1 MYAIIET
8 GGKQYRVQKDD
19 VLAVEK
25 LAANGG
31 DKVQFNSVLL
41 TGGEEIK
48 VGDPLI
54 KGAGVQ
60 ATVID
65 QLKDKKVISFV
76 KRRRKSSSK
85 RKKGHRQQ
93 ITLVKITDIL
103 ESGAQKTNVKEA
115 KSGKGLKIDY
125 MAKVNT
131 KRKVEKIAETTKTT
145 KSQPTEKT
153 PVKKEAKLQKDSKV
167 VKAKNVSTD
176 KKKKSAT
183 PRRITSISRGPTS
196 FFMCHNFLLMII
208 KPYAKMIFFSLLFL
222 LEFA

>member
-1 MYAIIET
+1 MYAIIQT
-8 GGKQYRVQKDD
+8 GGKQYRVKKDD

-25 LAANGG
+25 LSANGG

-41 TGGEEIK
+41 TGGKDIK

-65 QLKDKKVISFV
+65 QIKDKKVVSFV

-85 RKKGHRQQ
+85 SKKGHRQQ

-103 ESGAQKTNVKEA
+103 ETGADKTNVKEA
-115 KSGKGLKIDY
+115 TSGKGLKIDY
-125 MAKVNT
+125 AAKVNVN
-131 KRKVEKIAETTKTT
+131 KKVEKIAGTKKP
-145 KSQPTEKT
+145 KSLPEEKT
-153 PVKKEAKLQKDSKV
+153 PVKKEAKAQKDPKA
-167 VKAKNVSTD
+167 VKASDISID

-183 PRRITSISRGPTS
+183 TKATQVKKETKKKSS
-196 FFMCHNFLLMII
+196 
-208 KPYAKMIFFSLLFL
+208 
-222 LEFA
+222 

>member
-41 TGGEEIK
+41 TSGKEIK

-85 RKKGHRQQ
+85 SKKGHRQQ
-93 ITLVKITDIL
+93 ITLIKITDIL
-103 ESGAQKTNVKEA
+103 ESGADKTNFKEA
-115 KSGKGLKIDY
+115 TSGKGLKIDY
-125 MAKVNT
+125 TAKVNT
-131 KRKVEKIAETTKTT
+131 KEKVEKISNATKET
-145 KSQPTEKT
+145 KSQPAKKT
-153 PVKKEAKLQKDSKV
+153 PVKNETKSQKDSKV
-167 VKAKNVSTD
+167 VKAVNSSTD

-183 PRRITSISRGPTS
+183 TKPTQ
-196 FFMCHNFLLMII
+196 I
-208 KPYAKMIFFSLLFL
+208 KKEAKKKSS
-222 LEFA
+222 

>member
-8 GGKQYRVQKDD
+8 GGKQYKVQKND

-25 LAANGG
+25 LSAKGG
-31 DKVQFNSVLL
+31 DKVQFNAVLL
-41 TGGEEIK
+41 TGGKDIK

-65 QLKDKKVISFV
+65 QIKDKKVISFV

-85 RKKGHRQQ
+85 SKKGHRQQ

-103 ESGAQKTNVKEA
+103 ESGADKTNVQEA

-125 MAKVNT
+125 AAKVDNKKNIEKVGAEDKLKPAKKQPVKKET
-131 KRKVEKIAETTKTT
+131 KAVKATGNPAAKKKKGATA
-145 KSQPTEKT
+145 KSTA
-153 PVKKEAKLQKDSKV
+153 VKKEAK
-167 VKAKNVSTD
+167 
-176 KKKKSAT
+176 KKS
-183 PRRITSISRGPTS
+183 S
-196 FFMCHNFLLMII
+196 
-208 KPYAKMIFFSLLFL
+208 
-222 LEFA
+222 

>member
-8 GGKQYRVQKDD
+8 GGKQYKVQKND

-41 TGGEEIK
+41 TGGSEGK

-60 ATVID
+60 ATVIE
-65 QLKDKKVISFV
+65 QIKDKKVVSFV

-85 RKKGHRQQ
+85 SKKGHRQQ
-93 ITLVKITDIL
+93 ITLVRITDIL
-103 ESGAQKTNVKEA
+103 ETGADKSNVQEA

-125 MAKVNT
+125 AAKVNA
-131 KRKVEKIAETTKTT
+131 KKKIEKIGATAKVNSTKKTTAKKEVKAQKETKTVKAANTALTKNKKEATTK
-145 KSQPTEKT
+145 PTG
-153 PVKKEAKLQKDSKV
+153 VKKE
-167 VKAKNVSTD
+167 T
-176 KKKKSAT
+176 KKT
-183 PRRITSISRGPTS
+183 T
-196 FFMCHNFLLMII
+196 
-208 KPYAKMIFFSLLFL
+208 
-222 LEFA
+222 

>member
-8 GGKQYRVQKDD
+8 GGKQYKVQKND

-25 LAANGG
+25 LSAKGG
-31 DKVQFNSVLL
+31 DKVQFNAVLL
-41 TGGEEIK
+41 TGGKDVK

-65 QLKDKKVISFV
+65 QIKDKKVISFV

-85 RKKGHRQQ
+85 SKKGHRQQ

-103 ESGAQKTNVKEA
+103 ESGADKTNVQEA

-125 MAKVNT
+125 AAKVNT
-131 KRKVEKIAETTKTT
+131 KKKVEKVGAEIKPKPAKKEPVKKDTKALKSTGNATAKKKKLATT
-145 KSQPTEKT
+145 KSTA
-153 PVKKEAKLQKDSKV
+153 VKKEAK
-167 VKAKNVSTD
+167 
-176 KKKKSAT
+176 KKST
-183 PRRITSISRGPTS
+183 
-196 FFMCHNFLLMII
+196 
-208 KPYAKMIFFSLLFL
+208 
-222 LEFA
+222 